1 MEPATEGSVD
11 APAVADAPAGTP
23 DVQPAVVDNGSAAP
37 ADTDPFSGLSEG
49 TRKWV
54 ETKGYKSPE
63 DIATAYM
70 NAEQKLGASVT
81 VPKEDAPK
89 EEWDKFYSRL
99 PEAMRPPESPD
110 KYEFA
115 RPEGLPEDLPY
126 NQEMADVSKTW
137 MHEAGLNGKQAQAIH
152 DRFAGYM
159 ADQQKQALAAQ
170 AEAVEA
176 THADL
181 TKEWGPTDSEG
192 FKAKQELASRAAK
205 KLGLMESFQKGGL
218 VLADGA
224 MTDPQLAKALSVVGE
239 TMFKEDTIGNDPLAV
254 GGNPFKRDNA
264 GNRNLSGINSL
275 VKNDPERAKRLARE
289 AGEDPKKWGLR

>member
-1 MEPATEGSVD
+1 MTESAAEGSVEATAD
-11 APAVADAPAGTP
+11 AASSAGAPEAQAAVA
-23 DVQPAVVDNGSAAP
+23 DNGSAAT
-37 ADTDPFSGLSEG
+37 ADNDPFAGLQDEG
-49 TRKWV
+49 ARNWV
-54 ETKGYKSPE
+54 DTKGYKTPE
-63 DIATAYM
+63 DIIKAAQSL
-70 NAEQKLGASVT
+70 EQRLGTSLT
-81 VPKEDAPK
+81 PPKDDAPA
-89 EEWDKFYSRL
+89 EEWDKFYGKLGR
-99 PEAMRPPESPD
+99 PESPD

-152 DRFAGYM
+152 DKFAGYM

-192 FKAKQELASRAAK
+192 FKAKQELAGRAAK

-254 GGNPFKRDNA
+254 GGNPFKRDNG

-289 AGEDPKKWGLR
+289 AGESPEKWGLR